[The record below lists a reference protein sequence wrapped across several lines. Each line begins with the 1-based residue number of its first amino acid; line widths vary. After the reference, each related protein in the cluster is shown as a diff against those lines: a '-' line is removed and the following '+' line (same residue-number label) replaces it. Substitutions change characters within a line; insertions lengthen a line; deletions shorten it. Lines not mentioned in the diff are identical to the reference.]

1 MQKKHPRLAFWLT
14 VIPAALGSALAV
26 YHLFEVARTIAN
38 PEYTEMLGGFSGGVY
53 LLFDYFSMS
62 LTICLLLFTA
72 LLLNLLWS
80 HALSKLWGY
89 SVLAACAV
97 FLICGMWIIIDSSG
111 ALAVSLNLAVRT
123 IAESVTAIMLVHSLT
138 QKTAVALSANDNP
151 PLAE

>member
-1 MQKKHPRLAFWLT
+1 MT

-38 PEYTEMLGGFSGGVY
+38 PEYSSMLGGFSGGIY
-53 LLFDYFSMS
+53 LIFDYFAMS
-62 LTICLLLFTA
+62 LPICLLLFTA

-97 FLICGMWIIIDSSG
+97 FLICGMWIVIDSSG
-111 ALAVSLNLAVRT
+111 ALTVSLNLAART
-123 IAESVTAIMLVHSLT
+123 IAESIPVIMLVHSLT
-138 QKTAVALSANDNP
+138 KNKTKAVS
-151 PLAE
+151 

>member
-14 VIPAALGSALAV
+14 VIPAAIGSALAV

-62 LTICLLLFTA
+62 LPICLLLFTA
-72 LLLNLLWS
+72 LLLNILWS
-80 HALSKLWGY
+80 HALGKLWGY
-89 SVLAACAV
+89 SVLAVCAV

-111 ALAVSLNLAVRT
+111 ALAVSLNLAART

-138 QKTAVALSANDNP
+138 KK
-151 PLAE
+151 

>member
-1 MQKKHPRLAFWLT
+1 MPKKHPRLAFWLT

-26 YHLFEVARTIAN
+26 YHLFEVARTIAD
-38 PEYTEMLGGFSGGVY
+38 PEYTEMLGGFSGGIY
-53 LLFDYFSMS
+53 LIFDYFSMS
-62 LTICLLLFTA
+62 LPICLLLFTA

-111 ALAVSLNLAVRT
+111 ALAVSLNLAART
-123 IAESVTAIMLVHSLT
+123 EYPQGFDSACDQRMLRSNALKSNRQTGSDIA
-138 QKTAVALSANDNP
+138 K
-151 PLAE
+151 

>member
-14 VIPAALGSALAV
+14 VIPVALGSALAV
-26 YHLFEVARTIAN
+26 YHLFEVARTVAD
-38 PEYTEMLGGFSGGVY
+38 PEYTAMLGGFSGGLY
-53 LLFDYFSMS
+53 LIFDYFAMS
-62 LTICLLLFTA
+62 LPVCLLLFSA
-72 LLLNLLWS
+72 LLLNILWS

-111 ALAVSLNLAVRT
+111 ALTVSLNLAART

-138 QKTAVALSANDNP
+138 KK
-151 PLAE
+151 